1 MTNEV
6 EVFLEL
12 WDAVRD
18 YIPSKERDVV
28 AETFLTTIVQFG
40 TDHKELEIIADED
53 RNLHNAYQSLWGND
67 SNDNYEDDDGY
78 AELNF

>member
-12 WDAVRD
+12 WDTVRD

-28 AETFLTTIVQFG
+28 AETFLSTIVQYG

-53 RNLHNAYQSLWGND
+53 RNLHNAYQSLWG
-67 SNDNYEDDDGY
+67 SETDDDYGDDDY
-78 AELNF
+78 EELNF

>member
-18 YIPSKERDVV
+18 YIPAKERDVV
-28 AETFLTTIVQFG
+28 AETFLSTIVQFG
-40 TDHKELEIIADED
+40 TDHKELEIIAEED
-53 RNLHNAYQSLWGND
+53 RNLHNAYQSLWGSD
-67 SNDNYEDDDGY
+67 TDEDDYGDDDY
-78 AELNF
+78 EELNF